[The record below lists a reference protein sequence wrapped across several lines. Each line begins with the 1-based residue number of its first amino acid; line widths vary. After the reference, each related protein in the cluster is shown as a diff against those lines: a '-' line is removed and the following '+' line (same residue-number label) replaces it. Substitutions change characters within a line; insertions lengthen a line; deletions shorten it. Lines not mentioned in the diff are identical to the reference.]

1 MLYCDPYF
9 HNLGEN
15 EDWNDWVRIQSLIWK
30 RTVLAWVVDNYNH
43 SVLVIRYEDLKKDT
57 SVSLRR
63 MLDFLQ
69 VPYTEQRLQEVITQ
83 GFKDFKRKH
92 SEEFDHYTRE
102 QREFVRSVINDTLSV
117 LKARGLSSV
126 CNIEEYLDY

>member
-1 MLYCDPYF
+1 M
-9 HNLGEN
+9 
-15 EDWNDWVRIQSLIWK
+15 
-30 RTVLAWVVDNYNH
+30 VDNHNH

-57 SVSLRR
+57 SGNLRR

-69 VPYTEQRLQEVITQ
+69 VPYTEQRLQDVITQ
-83 GFKDFKRKH
+83 GFDNFKRNH

-126 CNIEEYLDY
+126 CNIEEYLEV

>member
-1 MLYCDPYF
+1 MYRII
-9 HNLGEN
+9 HLGEN
-15 EDWNDWVRIQSLIWK
+15 EDWNNWVRNQSLMWR
-30 RTVLAWVVDNYNH
+30 RTVLAWVVDNHNH

-83 GFKDFKRKH
+83 GFKEFKRKH
-92 SEEFDHYTRE
+92 SEEFDHYTQE
-102 QREFVRSVINDTLSV
+102 QRELVRSVINDTLSV

-126 CNIEEYLDY
+126 CNIEEYLQV